1 MPEPTKRVS
10 EADRHLLQLV
20 LAGDE
25 HGWRTLVSRFQN
37 RLIAFSRGKLS
48 SADRSA
54 VAEDLVQETF
64 ISFLRAVQTFRG
76 ECSLETF
83 LFRILRYRLNDHF
96 RKIGAASWVP
106 GCEISSVPIE
116 ARDLSVSQHAVHR
129 EQLQKVEDQLGDAIF
144 DLTNELKKQSKFRD
158 LKVAEGLF
166 FATLRNQQLAELMSV
181 KENEIGVTKH
191 RLLKRLRASLNRD
204 LGDQGEPTD
213 IESTFLPS
221 LHQVWENL
229 RPSCPKRTTLG
240 KFSLQ
245 LLPDDWTDFVHFH
258 VELLGCSYCRAN
270 LAALEAESEESGSED
285 FSQQLF
291 QSTIGFLNRA
301 ESP

>member
-1 MPEPTKRVS
+1 MHETTERVS

-20 LAGDE
+20 AVGDE
-25 HGWRTLVSRFQN
+25 NGWRMLVSRFQQ
-37 RLIAFSRGKLS
+37 RLLAFSRGKLS
-48 SADRSA
+48 SADRTA

-64 ISFLRAVQTFRG
+64 VAFLKAVQTFRG

-106 GCEISSVPIE
+106 GCEIASVPLE
-116 ARDLSVSQHAVHR
+116 ARDLSVSQHAVRR
-129 EQLQKVEDQLGDAIF
+129 EQLQKVENQLGDAIF
-144 DLTNELKKQSKFRD
+144 DLTNELKEQSKFRD

-166 FATLRNQQLAELMSV
+166 FATLRNQQLAELMEV
-181 KENEIGVTKH
+181 QENEVGVAKH
-191 RLLKRLRASLNRD
+191 RLLKRLRSLLSND
-204 LGDQGEPTD
+204 LKDQSGDAE
-213 IESTFLPS
+213 IESKLLPS

-245 LLPDDWTDFVHFH
+245 LLPNDWTDFVHFH
-258 VELLGCSYCRAN
+258 VELIGCSYCRAN
-270 LAALEAESEESGSED
+270 LFEMEAESEESTSED

-291 QSTIGFLNRA
+291 QSTIGFLGRP
-301 ESP
+301 SSS

>member
-1 MPEPTKRVS
+1 MRETTQRIS

-20 LAGDE
+20 AAGDE
-25 HGWRTLVSRFQN
+25 NGWRTLVSRFQH
-37 RLIAFSRGKLS
+37 RLVAFSRGKLS

-64 ISFLRAVQTFRG
+64 VSFLKAIQTFRG

-106 GCEISSVPIE
+106 GCEVSSIQAV
-116 ARDLSVSQHAVHR
+116 AADLSVSRHALQQ
-129 EQLQKVEDQLGDAIF
+129 EQLQIFEDRLSEAIF
-144 DLTNELKKQSKFRD
+144 DLTGELKEQSKFRD

-166 FATLRNQQLAELMSV
+166 FAALRNQQLADLIGV
-181 KENEIGVTKH
+181 KQNEIGVTKH
-191 RLLKRLRASLNRD
+191 RLLKRLRSSLTSETSGADEDCD
-204 LGDQGEPTD
+204 L
-213 IESTFLPS
+213 ESTLLPS
-221 LHQVWENL
+221 LHQVWENQ

-258 VELLGCSYCRAN
+258 VNLLGCSYCQAN
-270 LAALEAESEESGSED
+270 LVELEDESATTDSDRFNEE
-285 FSQQLF
+285 LF
-291 QSTIGFLNRA
+291 QSTIGFLQRA
-301 ESP
+301 D

>member
-1 MPEPTKRVS
+1 MRKTTDRIS

-20 LAGDE
+20 AAGDE
-25 HGWRTLVSRFQN
+25 HGWRTLVARFQQ
-37 RLIAFSRGKLS
+37 RLLAFSRGKLS

-64 ISFLRAVQTFRG
+64 VSFLKAVGTFRG
-76 ECSLETF
+76 DCSLETF

-96 RKIGAASWVP
+96 RKIGSASWVP
-106 GCEISSVPIE
+106 GCEISSVPVE
-116 ARDLSVSQHAVHR
+116 GRDLSVSQHAVQR
-129 EQLQKVEDQLGDAIF
+129 EQIQQVENQLGDAIF
-144 DLTNELKKQSKFRD
+144 DLTNELKQQSKFRD

-166 FATLRNQQLAELMSV
+166 FAMLRNQQLAELMAV

-191 RLLKRLRASLNRD
+191 RLLGRLRASLNR
-204 LGDQGEPTD
+204 EPDTSGAD
-213 IESTFLPS
+213 AGIESTLLPS
-221 LHQVWENL
+221 LHHVWENL

-245 LLPDDWTDFVHFH
+245 ILPEDWTDFVHFH

-270 LAALEAESEESGSED
+270 LVELEAEAEESEPNG
-285 FSQQLF
+285 FTQQLF
-291 QSTIGFLNRA
+291 QSTIGFLNRP
-301 ESP
+301 ESS

>member
-1 MPEPTKRVS
+1 MPESTKRVS
-10 EADRHLLQLV
+10 EADRHLLQQV

-25 HGWRTLVSRFQN
+25 NGWRMLVSRFQQ
-37 RLIAFSRGKLS
+37 RLLAFSRGKLS

-64 ISFLRAVQTFRG
+64 VSFLQAMKTFRG

-83 LFRILRYRLNDHF
+83 LFRILRFRINDHF

-116 ARDLSVSQHAVHR
+116 ARDLSVSQHAVRR

-270 LAALEAESEESGSED
+270 LAELEAESEESGSED

>member
-64 ISFLRAVQTFRG
+64 VSFLQAMKTFRG

-83 LFRILRYRLNDHF
+83 LFRILRFRINDHF

-106 GCEISSVPIE
+106 GCEISTVRVV
-116 ARDLSVSQHAVHR
+116 AQDLSVSQHALQQ
-129 EQLQKVEDQLGDAIF
+129 EQLRIFEDQLGEAIF
-144 DLTNELKKQSKFRD
+144 QLTHELKEQTRFRD

-191 RLLKRLRASLNRD
+191 RLLKRLRSSLAGEFSAGVEAS
-204 LGDQGEPTD
+204 D
-213 IESTFLPS
+213 IESTLLPS
-221 LHQVWENL
+221 LNQIWENQ

-245 LLPDDWTDFVHFH
+245 LLPNDWADFVHFH
-258 VELLGCSYCRAN
+258 VNLLGCSYCRAN
-270 LAALEAESEESGSED
+270 LAELEQAADSDVSAD
-285 FSQQLF
+285 TSQQLF
-291 QSTIGFLNRA
+291 QSTIGFLK
-301 ESP
+301 

>member
-1 MPEPTKRVS
+1 MHETTERVS
-10 EADRHLLQLV
+10 EADRHLLERV
-20 LAGDE
+20 AAGDE
-25 HGWRTLVSRFQN
+25 SGWRQLVSRFQQ
-37 RLIAFSRGKLS
+37 RLLAFSRGKLS

-116 ARDLSVSQHAVHR
+116 ARDLSVSQHAVRR

-204 LGDQGEPTD
+204 LGDQSEPAD

-270 LAALEAESEESGSED
+270 LAELEAESEESGSED

-301 ESP
+301 EFS